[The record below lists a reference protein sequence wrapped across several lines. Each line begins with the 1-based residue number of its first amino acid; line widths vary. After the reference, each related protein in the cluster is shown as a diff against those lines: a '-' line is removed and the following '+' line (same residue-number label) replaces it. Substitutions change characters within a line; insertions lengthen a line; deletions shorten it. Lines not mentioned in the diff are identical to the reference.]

1 MMIWR
6 VEKAVPAH
14 IPAIAAG
21 MREADVR
28 EVWASDRWLPDEA
41 LEKSLLASVQAWTC
55 LLDRSALA
63 TDAPAGNPPT
73 RSLVTL
79 SGLQPASADS
89 FKGKPAFMWGVCR
102 GVAPDTGVP
111 WLLSTDDIYTV
122 SREFLKQSRA
132 YVERMQA
139 HFLYLE
145 NRVHAENIFSMRW
158 LKWCGFTVNDTPEMI
173 NGESFY
179 SFWRE
184 RNA

>member
-1 MMIWR
+1 MTLWR
-6 VEKAVPAH
+6 VDTAVLAH
-14 IPAIAAG
+14 IPAIAAR

-28 EVWASDRWLPDEA
+28 EVWASDRWLPGEA

-55 LLDRSALA
+55 LFEGR
-63 TDAPAGNPPT
+63 
-73 RSLVTL
+73 
-79 SGLQPASADS
+79 
-89 FKGKPAFMWGVCR
+89 PAFMWGVCSSA
-102 GVAPDTGVP
+102 APDTGIP
-111 WLLSTDDIYTV
+111 WLLATDDIYTV

-139 HFLYLE
+139 HFPYLE
-145 NRVHAENIFSMRW
+145 NRVHAGNSFSMRW